1 MPRKMTDYSRRL
13 AEVSRLLNDR
23 LRQLK
28 GATIVD
34 AFAVESHGDI
44 WPTLTLKL
52 KDGTDC
58 VVTVQRD
65 AEGNGPG
72 HLDLDN
78 SIVW

>member
-1 MPRKMTDYSRRL
+1 MNRNQDHQARY
-13 AEVSRLLNDR
+13 VNGYLNT
-23 LRQLK
+23 LK
-28 GATIVD
+28 GASIVD
-34 AFAVESHGDI
+34 AFSVESHGEI